1 MSDKDGGKESGYYY
15 DLGKAWNEVKDDFSH
30 GSKTDKVASTAK
42 LFGKALS
49 NVGVHLMKNAPAY
62 IEKAKTNL
70 EETQNRREGLNSSYE
85 KKKSSEL
92 FQIFKDDGVLGASE
106 EERQVALKILKQRK
120 EMQSSNN
127 E

>member
-1 MSDKDGGKESGYYY
+1 
-15 DLGKAWNEVKDDFSH
+15 
-30 GSKTDKVASTAK
+30 
-42 LFGKALS
+42 
-49 NVGVHLMKNAPAY
+49 MKNAPAY

-70 EETQNRREGLNSSYE
+70 EETQIRREGLNSSYE